1 MEPELIE
8 AELIIGTPSLY
19 AVEMLRL
26 AVGITLGLTFTA
38 ANFFGETADLVIVNA
53 RVYTV
58 NPRQPSATAIAIKA
72 GKFLAV
78 GDSVS
83 DYVGAET
90 RRIDVHGKAV
100 IPGFIDSHGHML
112 GLGETLSSLDLHG
125 VSSELEIQ
133 AMVANRARLRKPGE
147 WITGFGWDQN
157 LWKNKQFPIKDLL
170 DSAAPDNPVVLT
182 RVDGH
187 AIWVN
192 SEALT
197 VTGVKDKVAD
207 PTGGRVMRDET
218 GYPTG
223 VFIDNAMDLVKVPDE
238 TPAQREA
245 DLEAAAKLC
254 ARIGLTTVHDAGI
267 PAATLEAYRTL
278 IQKNRLPIRINAMIS
293 GSDPDLWNRFLKAGP
308 EIGDF
313 LTVRSVKLYA
323 DGALGSRGAA
333 LLAPYSDDPK
343 NSGLTIT
350 EQATI
355 EKFAR
360 EAVKGGFQVCTHA
373 IGDRANHEVLL
384 AYAAALHGKNDKRF
398 RVEHAQV
405 VAPEDFARFR
415 DNSIIASMQP
425 THATSDMPWAAL
437 RLGPVRIEGA
447 YAWQTFL
454 KLGVHL
460 AFGSDFPVENP
471 NPIWG
476 FYAAVS
482 RQDRQGNPDGGWFP
496 NQRLTR
502 AEALRSWTIEGAYAA
517 FQETTK
523 GSIEPGKFADFVVLS
538 DDIMRIA
545 PARIPTARVTMT
557 VVNGKVVYQE

>member
-1 MEPELIE
+1 
-8 AELIIGTPSLY
+8 
-19 AVEMLRL
+19 
-26 AVGITLGLTFTA
+26 
-38 ANFFGETADLVIVNA
+38 
-53 RVYTV
+53 
-58 NPRQPSATAIAIKA
+58 
-72 GKFLAV
+72 
-78 GDSVS
+78 
-83 DYVGAET
+83 
-90 RRIDVHGKAV
+90 
-100 IPGFIDSHGHML
+100 
-112 GLGETLSSLDLHG
+112 
-125 VSSELEIQ
+125 
-133 AMVANRARLRKPGE
+133 
-147 WITGFGWDQN
+147 
-157 LWKNKQFPIKDLL
+157 
-170 DSAAPDNPVVLT
+170 
-182 RVDGH
+182 
-187 AIWVN
+187 
-192 SEALT
+192 
-197 VTGVKDKVAD
+197 
-207 PTGGRVMRDET
+207 
-218 GYPTG
+218 
-223 VFIDNAMDLVKVPDE
+223 VKVPDE

-437 RLGPVRIEGA
+437 RLGRVRIEGA

>member
-1 MEPELIE
+1 
-8 AELIIGTPSLY
+8 
-19 AVEMLRL
+19 MLRL

-72 GKFLAV
+72 GRFLAV

>member
-1 MEPELIE
+1 
-8 AELIIGTPSLY
+8 
-19 AVEMLRL
+19 MLRL

-72 GKFLAV
+72 GRFLAV

-538 DDIMRIA
+538 DDIMQIA

-557 VVNGKVVYQE
+557 VVNGRVVYQE

>member
-1 MEPELIE
+1 
-8 AELIIGTPSLY
+8 
-19 AVEMLRL
+19 MLRL

-557 VVNGKVVYQE
+557 VVNGRVVYQE

>member
-1 MEPELIE
+1 
-8 AELIIGTPSLY
+8 
-19 AVEMLRL
+19 MLRL

-437 RLGPVRIEGA
+437 RLGRVRIEGA

>member
-1 MEPELIE
+1 
-8 AELIIGTPSLY
+8 
-19 AVEMLRL
+19 MLRL

-538 DDIMRIA
+538 DDIMQIA

-557 VVNGKVVYQE
+557 VVNGRVVYQE

>member
-1 MEPELIE
+1 
-8 AELIIGTPSLY
+8 
-19 AVEMLRL
+19 
-26 AVGITLGLTFTA
+26 LGLTFTA

-360 EAVKGGFQVCTHA
+360 DAVKGGFQVCTHA

-538 DDIMRIA
+538 DDIMQIA

>member
-1 MEPELIE
+1 
-8 AELIIGTPSLY
+8 
-19 AVEMLRL
+19 MLRL

>member
-72 GKFLAV
+72 GRFLAV

-557 VVNGKVVYQE
+557 VVNGRVVYQE

>member
-557 VVNGKVVYQE
+557 VVNGRVVYQE

>member
-1 MEPELIE
+1 
-8 AELIIGTPSLY
+8 
-19 AVEMLRL
+19 MLRL

-437 RLGPVRIEGA
+437 RLGRVRIEGA

-557 VVNGKVVYQE
+557 VVNGRVVYQE

>member
-538 DDIMRIA
+538 DDIMQIA

-557 VVNGKVVYQE
+557 VVNGRVVYQE

>member
-1 MEPELIE
+1 
-8 AELIIGTPSLY
+8 
-19 AVEMLRL
+19 MLRL

-72 GKFLAV
+72 GRFLAV

-557 VVNGKVVYQE
+557 VVNGRVVYQE